1 MRSLLIFVLRRSLGK
16 AGLLGGEIAPLL
28 DNGLLHLSGVGSGSC
43 AHLLGYINTLLGGFK
58 LGDQLGHMG
67 TGSLGLQGTLFLG
80 GILDNGLGLVIA
92 HLSTLLESTT
102 SRGAQLSGL
111 LGTSG
116 DGSVLL
122 DVLLGNAADLS
133 GPLGALGEG
142 GVTRGLI
149 STLLILNS
157 GALNN
162 IIFNIMF
169 FLLGPALTLIL
180 GPTDLRALDVTILD
194 KGSSANLD
202 SLVESNLLVI
212 DETVLSEVLLTF
224 LLLLRLVVGH
234 I

>member
-1 MRSLLIFVLRRSLGK
+1 
-16 AGLLGGEIAPLL
+16 
-28 DNGLLHLSGVGSGSC
+28 
-43 AHLLGYINTLLGGFK
+43 
-58 LGDQLGHMG
+58 MG
-67 TGSLGLQGTLFLG
+67 TGSLGLKGTLFLG
-80 GILDNGLGLVIA
+80 GILDNGLGLVKA

-102 SRGAQLSGL
+102 SWGAQLSGL

-122 DVLLGNAADLS
+122 DLLLGNTADLS

-162 IIFNIMF
+162 IIRNIMF

-180 GPTDLRALDVTILD
+180 GPTEPMSLDVTILD

-202 SLVESNLLVI
+202 SLIESNLLII
-212 DETVLSEVLLTF
+212 DEAVLSEVLLTF
-224 LLLLRLVVGH
+224 FLLLRLVVGH